1 MPSCDLQGAITV
13 KTRVLA
19 AAIVMLGTM
28 GSGALQAQTAN
39 PLSAGAK
46 RTYEIIKGNTIKAAA
61 KMPEE
66 HYAFK
71 PSPDVRTFGELVAH
85 IADANYGF
93 CSVVLGEKPPE
104 GGFDRSIEKTKAA
117 KATKADLERT
127 LAASFEYCD
136 KAHAGMTDAAG
147 AAIVKS
153 FFGEMAKLSVLEFN
167 THHEFEHYGNMVT
180 YMRIKGLVPPSSE
193 RSSQ

>member
-1 MPSCDLQGAITV
+1 MVNCDLQGATTV
-13 KTRVLA
+13 KTGVLA
-19 AAIVMLGTM
+19 AAIVVMGTM
-28 GSGALQAQTAN
+28 GSGALHAQTAN

-46 RTYEIIKGNTIKAAA
+46 KTYDIIKGNVIKAAA

-71 PSPDVRTFGELVAH
+71 PTPEVRSFGQLVAH

-93 CSVVLGEKPPE
+93 CAVVLGEKPPE
-104 GGFDRSIEKTKAA
+104 GGFGGPLEKSKT
-117 KATKADLERT
+117 TKADLEKA
-127 LAASFEYCD
+127 LAASFAYCD

-147 AAIVKS
+147 AAMVKS

-180 YMRIKGLVPPSSE
+180 YMRMKNLVPPSSE